1 MHPRQ
6 TISFLLLFVEF
17 RNQTEQNNARSSRLG
32 GGLWGVPCHKVERM
46 APQQRQQQ
54 GKGLRTANTGTS
66 ADCQTL
72 RDAPQSRG
80 ATRER
85 RLRVRWF
92 GCSGGQTPPPPPPE
106 PMACEGP
113 LFAPTRVGV
122 PAASQPPPAAER
134 FCVSLP
140 SPVCVMHVA
149 LWAPGT
155 MGSRRRAPLRL
166 GSPHLPELLLKPGG
180 RRGSGSCF
188 HFMTFSC

>member
-85 RLRVRWF
+85 RLRVRWWPD
-92 GCSGGQTPPPPPPE
+92 S
-106 PMACEGP
+106 
-113 LFAPTRVGV
+113 
-122 PAASQPPPAAER
+122 PPPAAAR
-134 FCVSLP
+134 ADGMRGTPFRPNTCQGA
-140 SPVCVMHVA
+140 CGFVA
-149 LWAPGT
+149 TA
-155 MGSRRRAPLRL
+155 RRRAFLRFAAVACVRDARGALGAGDHGQPEAGASEARVPPLA
-166 GSPHLPELLLKPGG
+166 
-180 RRGSGSCF
+180 
-188 HFMTFSC
+188 